1 MKKIGALFLAIILIL
16 SVNFYAAASDDESS
30 PLILDLGSLEALN
43 MIPSVEVESDY
54 VINGKKFVIDN
65 IVYEVIKC
73 DKNKGDFEV
82 QVGTGWDGEGLECN
96 ENSFT
101 WNLNIPDSVYYE
113 GNNYKVVSISK
124 GAFKNRHI
132 FTVNIGDNVRTIG
145 AEAFKNCTFI
155 NELNF
160 GGRVESIGEMAFK
173 GCLSLK
179 EVKMPRLLKS
189 IGKGSFKD
197 CKGLEEVT
205 MLGSL
210 KVLSSCTFQ
219 GCKNLEKVN
228 FVASF
233 EIVEEICKD
242 LKKSSFVDRLEIIED
257 HVFEGCESLNKMKM
271 PKSLIAIGDSSFKNC
286 LNLKSITLSSKT
298 RCIRDHAFENCSELE
313 KIEIPRS
320 VVDIGKESF
329 QNCKKLENVVLNKGI
344 KFIEDSAFEYCEKL
358 NIINIPSS
366 VECIGESVFSGCRN
380 LEKIEVDNNNL
391 FYASKNGVLFNKF
404 ETKLIKFPE
413 RSLLEEYV
421 VPNTVEIIGRE
432 AFLNCDL
439 KSIKISDTTKII
451 EKDAF
456 VCSTIEAINLGNGL
470 ERIEK
475 RGFANVYSLKFIVIP
490 ESVKYIGDD
499 TFFNYTN
506 FTNIYVRGKKNA
518 SEFKDGIGKRWSG
531 LFPVKY
537 I

>member
-16 SVNFYAAASDDESS
+16 SVNFYVAAS
-30 PLILDLGSLEALN
+30 PLILDLGSLEALD
-43 MIPSVEVESDY
+43 MRPSVEVESDY
-54 VINGKKFVIDN
+54 VINSKKFVIDN

-82 QVGTGWDGEGLECN
+82 QVGTGWGGEELEWN
-96 ENSFT
+96 ESFFT
-101 WNLNIPDSVYYE
+101 CSLNIPDSVYYE

-124 GAFKNRHI
+124 GAFENRHI
-132 FTVNIGDNVRTIG
+132 STVDIGNNVKTIG
-145 AEAFKNCTFI
+145 AEAFKNC
-155 NELNF
+155 
-160 GGRVESIGEMAFK
+160 R
-173 GCLSLK
+173 C
-179 EVKMPRLLKS
+179 
-189 IGKGSFKD
+189 
-197 CKGLEEVT
+197 LEEVT
-205 MLGSL
+205 LLGPL

-219 GCKNLEKVN
+219 GCKNLKK
-228 FVASF
+228 FSF
-233 EIVEEICKD
+233 NN
-242 LKKSSFVDRLEIIED
+242 RLEIIED
-257 HVFEGCESLNKMKM
+257 HVFEGCESLNEMEM
-271 PKSLIAIGDSSFKNC
+271 PKSIISIGDSSFKNC
-286 LNLKSITLSSKT
+286 LKLRNITLSSKT
-298 RCIRDHAFENCSELE
+298 RYIKEHAFENCSELE
-313 KIEIPRS
+313 KIEIPKS
-320 VVDIGKESF
+320 VEDIGKESF
-329 QNCKKLENVVLNKGI
+329 QNCKKLKSVVLNKGI
-344 KFIEDSAFEYCEKL
+344 KFIRDSAFEYCEKL

-391 FYASKNGVLFNKF
+391 FYASKNGVLFNKP

-421 VPNTVEIIGRE
+421 VPNTVRIIGRE

-439 KSIKISDTTKII
+439 KSIKISDTTEII

-490 ESVKYIGDD
+490 ESVKYIGDEA
-499 TFFNYTN
+499 FFNYTN

>member
-1 MKKIGALFLAIILIL
+1 MKKIGTLFLAIILIL
-16 SVNFYAAASDDESS
+16 SVNFYAAASDDESI
-30 PLILDLGSLEALN
+30 PLILDLGSLEALD

-54 VINGKKFVIDN
+54 VINSKKFVIDN

-113 GNNYKVVSISK
+113 GNNYKVVSISN
-124 GAFKNRHI
+124 GAFENRHI
-132 FTVNIGDNVRTIG
+132 STVNIGNNVKTIG
-145 AEAFKNCTFI
+145 AEAFKNC
-155 NELNF
+155 
-160 GGRVESIGEMAFK
+160 K
-173 GCLSLK
+173 C
-179 EVKMPRLLKS
+179 
-189 IGKGSFKD
+189 
-197 CKGLEEVT
+197 LEEVT
-205 MLGSL
+205 LLGPL

-219 GCKNLEKVN
+219 GCKNLKK
-228 FVASF
+228 FSF
-233 EIVEEICKD
+233 NN
-242 LKKSSFVDRLEIIED
+242 RLEIIED
-257 HVFEGCESLNKMKM
+257 HVFEGCESLNEMEM
-271 PKSLIAIGDSSFKNC
+271 PKSIIDIGDSSFKNC
-286 LNLKSITLSSKT
+286 LKLRNITLSSKT
-298 RCIRDHAFENCSELE
+298 RYIKEHAFENCSELE

-344 KFIEDSAFEYCEKL
+344 KFIGDSAFEYCEKL
-358 NIINIPSS
+358 NSINIPSS

-413 RSLLEEYV
+413 KSLLEEYV
-421 VPNTVEIIGRE
+421 VPNTVGVIGRE

-456 VCSTIEAINLGNGL
+456 VCSTIEVINLGNGL
-470 ERIEK
+470 ERIGK

-490 ESVKYIGDD
+490 ESVKYIVDD
-499 TFFNYTN
+499 AFFNYTN

>member
-30 PLILDLGSLEALN
+30 SLILDLGSLEALN

-54 VINGKKFVIDN
+54 VINGKEFVIDN

-82 QVGTGWDGEGLECN
+82 QVGTGWGGEELEWN
-96 ENSFT
+96 ESFFT
-101 WNLNIPDSVYYE
+101 CSLNIPDSVCYE
-113 GNNYKVVSISK
+113 GNNYKVVSISN
-124 GAFKNRHI
+124 GAFENRHI
-132 FTVNIGDNVRTIG
+132 STVNIGNNVKTIG
-145 AEAFKNCTFI
+145 AEAFKNC
-155 NELNF
+155 
-160 GGRVESIGEMAFK
+160 K
-173 GCLSLK
+173 C
-179 EVKMPRLLKS
+179 
-189 IGKGSFKD
+189 
-197 CKGLEEVT
+197 LEEVT
-205 MLGSL
+205 LLGPL

-219 GCKNLEKVN
+219 GCKNLKK
-228 FVASF
+228 FSF
-233 EIVEEICKD
+233 NN
-242 LKKSSFVDRLEIIED
+242 RLEIIED
-257 HVFEGCESLNKMKM
+257 HVFEGCESLNEMEM
-271 PKSLIAIGDSSFKNC
+271 PKSIISIGDSSFKNC
-286 LNLKSITLSSKT
+286 LKLRNITLSSKT
-298 RCIRDHAFENCSELE
+298 RYIKEHAFENCSELE
-313 KIEIPRS
+313 KIEIPKS
-320 VVDIGKESF
+320 VEDIGKESF
-329 QNCKKLENVVLNKGI
+329 QNCKKLKNVVLNKGI
-344 KFIEDSAFEYCEKL
+344 KFIRDSAFEYCEKL
-358 NIINIPSS
+358 NSINIPSS

-391 FYASKNGVLFNKF
+391 FYASKNGVLFNKP

-499 TFFNYTN
+499 AFFNYTN

>member
-16 SVNFYAAASDDESS
+16 SVNFYVAAS
-30 PLILDLGSLEALN
+30 PLILDLGSLEALD

-54 VINGKKFVIDN
+54 VINGKEFVIDN

-82 QVGTGWDGEGLECN
+82 QVGTGWGGEELEWN
-96 ENSFT
+96 ESFFT
-101 WNLNIPDSVYYE
+101 CSLNIPDSVYYE

-124 GAFKNRHI
+124 GAFENRHI
-132 FTVNIGDNVRTIG
+132 STVNIGNNVKTIG
-145 AEAFKNCTFI
+145 AEAFKNC
-155 NELNF
+155 
-160 GGRVESIGEMAFK
+160 R
-173 GCLSLK
+173 C
-179 EVKMPRLLKS
+179 
-189 IGKGSFKD
+189 
-197 CKGLEEVT
+197 LEEVT
-205 MLGSL
+205 LLGPL

-219 GCKNLEKVN
+219 GCKNLKK
-228 FVASF
+228 FSF
-233 EIVEEICKD
+233 NN
-242 LKKSSFVDRLEIIED
+242 RLEIIED
-257 HVFEGCESLNKMKM
+257 HVFEGCESLNEMEM
-271 PKSLIAIGDSSFKNC
+271 PKSIISIGDSSFKNC
-286 LNLKSITLSSKT
+286 LKLRNITLSSKT
-298 RCIRDHAFENCSELE
+298 RYIKEHAFENCSELE
-313 KIEIPRS
+313 KIEIPKS
-320 VVDIGKESF
+320 VEDIGKESF
-329 QNCKKLENVVLNKGI
+329 QNCKKLKNVVLNKGI
-344 KFIEDSAFEYCEKL
+344 KFIRDSAFEYCEKL
-358 NIINIPSS
+358 NSINIPSS

-391 FYASKNGVLFNKF
+391 FYASKNGVLFNKS
-404 ETKLIKFPE
+404 EKKLIKFPE

-499 TFFNYTN
+499 AFFNYTN